1 MERLGLSADRLR
13 IKICNPQMQTIAEV
27 RSSTITRGFQ
37 AVLVN
42 YQRIKEMKLKNVLI
56 VVKDIEK
63 SKKFYHDLFGLDVVL
78 DNGGNVIL
86 TEGLVLQD
94 RKIWESFLEK
104 EVILRS
110 NSTEL
115 YFEEYDLDAFV
126 EKLERLYPRIQY
138 VNKLM
143 TYSWGQKIVR
153 FYDPDGNLIEVRTPA

>member
-1 MERLGLSADRLR
+1 
-13 IKICNPQMQTIAEV
+13 
-27 RSSTITRGFQ
+27 
-37 AVLVN
+37 
-42 YQRIKEMKLKNVLI
+42 MKLKNVLI

-63 SKKFYHDLFGLDVVL
+63 SKRFYHDLFGLDIVL

-104 EVILRS
+104 EVILRN

-138 VNKLM
+138 VNKPM
-143 TYSWGQKIVR
+143 TLSWGQKVVR

>member
-1 MERLGLSADRLR
+1 MGKPE
-13 IKICNPQMQTIAEV
+13 I
-27 RSSTITRGFQ
+27 
-37 AVLVN
+37 
-42 YQRIKEMKLKNVLI
+42 KLKNMLI

-63 SKKFYHDLFGLDVVL
+63 SKQFYHDLFGLDVVL

-86 TEGLVLQD
+86 TEGIVLQD

-115 YFEEYDLDAFV
+115 YFEEYDLDVFV

-143 TYSWGQKIVR
+143 TYSWGQKVVR

>member
-1 MERLGLSADRLR
+1 MGKPE
-13 IKICNPQMQTIAEV
+13 I
-27 RSSTITRGFQ
+27 
-37 AVLVN
+37 
-42 YQRIKEMKLKNVLI
+42 KLKNMLI

-63 SKKFYHDLFGLDVVL
+63 SKQFYHDLFGLDVVL

-86 TEGLVLQD
+86 TEGLVLQN

-143 TYSWGQKIVR
+143 TLSWGQKVVR
-153 FYDPDGNLIEVRTPA
+153 FYDPDGRSR

>member
-1 MERLGLSADRLR
+1 MGKPE
-13 IKICNPQMQTIAEV
+13 I
-27 RSSTITRGFQ
+27 
-37 AVLVN
+37 
-42 YQRIKEMKLKNVLI
+42 KLKNMLI

-63 SKKFYHDLFGLDVVL
+63 SKQFYHDLFGLDVVL

-86 TEGLVLQD
+86 TEGLVLQN

-126 EKLERLYPRIQY
+126 EKLERMYPRIQY

-143 TYSWGQKIVR
+143 TLSWGQKVVR